1 VKTYRL
7 RLRPL
12 SPFATPWHADSLFGA
27 LAWRCAETYGEDVL
41 TGWLDRFLRGDPPF
55 LLSDA
60 LPGDWFPA
68 PLGPVYRSPSGGK
81 VKIPVWVKS
90 GEFVRMLRDPE
101 YRNPQSLTGDS
112 EMSTPADRRHASLG
126 RLSGATDE
134 SGALFEVEQRIL
146 STRSGEFLS
155 LYLRADSTDHI
166 EPLIDLLAKTGFGRK
181 SSTGLGAFQ
190 LDGQAELYS
199 ELDAFPEANGFV
211 SLSHFTP
218 ALNDPTQGA
227 WRTHVSYPKFHGSS
241 VLHPMKGRLLFLTPG
256 SCFHTRQPPR
266 EWYGRAV
273 PIQCEFPAAMQYAF
287 AFAVPARILAV

>member
-27 LAWRCAETYGEDVL
+27 LAWRCAEAYGEDVL
-41 TGWLDRFLRGDPPF
+41 VGWLDGFRGGNPPF

-68 PLGPVYRSPSGGK
+68 PLGPIYRSSVGDKLK
-81 VKIPVWVKS
+81 VPIWVLPADFLK
-90 GEFVRMLRDPE
+90 MLRDPG
-101 YRNPQSLTGDS
+101 YRDRASVVGD
-112 EMSTPADRRHASLG
+112 EMTLHADRRHASLG
-126 RLSGATDE
+126 GLSGATDE

-146 STRSGEFLS
+146 TSLSGGFFS
-155 LYLRADSTDHI
+155 LYLRSDSPDVI
-166 EPLIDLLAKTGFGRK
+166 QALVDSVSVTGFGRK

-190 LDGQAELYS
+190 LDGPAEVYRD
-199 ELDAFPEANGFV
+199 LDAFEGANGFV
-211 SLSHFTP
+211 SLSHFAP
-218 ALNDPTQGA
+218 AASDPTQGA

-241 VLHPMKGRLLFLTPG
+241 VQHPMKGRLLQLTPG
-256 SCFHTRQPPR
+256 SWFHTNEPPR

-273 PIQCEFPAAMQYAF
+273 PLKCEFPSAMQYAF
-287 AFAVPARILAV
+287 AFAVPALVPGA